1 MSIYKFFKPL
11 KKPPVTPSDESTNK
25 VLLDPKGPLTK
36 VLSSSAIKMVNDD
49 VAKVYQKTSS
59 SPDEPISNK
68 RGKYLTLTPA
78 QRFEVGKRAA
88 EHGVT
93 SALRYFQKKYPDLAL
108 KETSVRRLR
117 NLYQEK
123 MKIRNTEDEAT
134 TSEVQEMPCK
144 KSGRPLLLPDKLDLK
159 VQECIK
165 ELRRNGA
172 SVGTSVVVATAQG
185 VIMNKNANLLVS
197 NGGYINLTDEW
208 AKSLQ
213 KRMGFVKRKASSSA
227 KITPEE
233 FDKQK
238 KDFLRDI
245 RNVISMD
252 QIPSELI
259 VNFDQTG
266 ISYVPAS
273 SYTMEKEG
281 ATRVEVTGKDDKRQI
296 TLVFA
301 GSLSGDFLPP
311 QVIYEGK
318 TKRCLPLFQF
328 PSTWNITYTPTHWS
342 NEESMKEY
350 VEAVIFPYIRRQKAN
365 LKLPDDQGSLLI
377 FDNFKAQITSSI
389 LTLLDSHYVNV
400 VLIPANC
407 TDRLQPMDLSV
418 NKAAKDFLRSQFT
431 DWYAHEV
438 CSNLEEEDSSIVDL
452 KLSRIKPLHAQWMV
466 TLYNHIKSN
475 PDIVK
480 NGFKKAGI
488 LDSLSLA

>member
-1 MSIYKFFKPL
+1 MSIQKFFKPL
-11 KKPPVTPSDESTNK
+11 EKTPSDESTNK
-25 VLLDPKGPLTK
+25 VLLDPKGPLSK
-36 VLSSSAIKMVNDD
+36 VLSSSAIKMVND
-49 VAKVYQKTSS
+49 KVSKVQEKPGSS
-59 SPDEPISNK
+59 AVESISNK

-88 EHGVT
+88 EHGVAA
-93 SALRYFQKKYPDLAL
+93 ALRYFEKKYPHLAL

-123 MKIRNTEDEAT
+123 LKMQTIEGEAT
-134 TSEVQEMPCK
+134 TSEVQEIPRK
-144 KSGRPLLLPDKLDLK
+144 KSGRPLLLPDKLDVK

-172 SVGTSVVVATAQG
+172 CVGTSVVVATD
-185 VIMNKNANLLVS
+185 LLVS
-197 NGGYINLTDEW
+197 NGGYIDLTDNW

-213 KRMGFVKRKASSSA
+213 TRMGFVKRKASSSA

-238 KDFLRDI
+238 KDFLRDV
-245 RNVISMD
+245 RNIVSMD
-252 QIPSELI
+252 QVPSELI

-296 TLVFA
+296 ALVLA
-301 GSLSGDFLPP
+301 GSVSGEFLPP

-318 TKRCLPLFQF
+318 TKRCLPPFQF
-328 PSTWNITYTPTHWS
+328 PSTWNITYTQTHWS

-350 VEAVIFPYIRRQKAN
+350 VETVIVPYISRQKAD

-389 LTLLDSHYVNV
+389 LTLLDSHYINV

-418 NKAAKDFLRSQFT
+418 NKAAKDFLRSQFK

-438 CSNLEEEDSSIVDL
+438 CSNLEEDDSSMVDL
-452 KLSRIKPLHAQWMV
+452 KLSRIKPLHAQWLV
-466 TLYNHIKSN
+466 ALYNHIKSN

-488 LDSLSLA
+488 LDCLSLT